1 MESKNGNE
9 IKRETYQLQP
19 WQRDQ
24 VMTWLRAGYPADH
37 VPGLAKNQGWSI
49 SRQTVHE
56 IYLPKLRKE
65 LADHAD
71 KKGLKNSWF
80 NKEFRAEKAAEI
92 ADLLYHDI
100 MERKMYA
107 EEVTEREGKY
117 GTETTTKPIYF
128 AGMIKNFKD
137 MVDTIGNE
145 TGQRKQTVDV
155 NFNKNQNLN
164 LSILVDKI
172 YEEDSRVDKE
182 VEGGE
187 IIDLPPG
194 DDFADD
200 KGFLAVVDQQTPE
213 ELKELRTE
221 EEEDDELLGA

>member
-1 MESKNGNE
+1 
-9 IKRETYQLQP
+9 
-19 WQRDQ
+19 
-24 VMTWLRAGYPADH
+24 MTWLRSGYTAEQI
-37 VPGLAKNQGWSI
+37 PGLAKNQGWSVT
-49 SRQTVHE
+49 SKNV
-56 IYLPKLRKE
+56 YNWYVPKLKKE
-65 LADHAD
+65 LAENA
-71 KKGLKNSWF
+71 GRMGQKNAWF
-80 NKEFRAEKAAEI
+80 NKEYRAERAAEI

-117 GTETTTKPIYF
+117 GPETTTKPIYF

-172 YEEDSRVDKE
+172 YEEDSTVDKRLE
-182 VEGGE
+182 TAE

-200 KGFLAVVDQQTPE
+200 KGFMQVVDQQTPDE
-213 ELKELRTE
+213 VKELRTAD
-221 EEEDDELLGA
+221 DDELL